1 MQIIKTGIS
10 RPPIMLLYSQHKVGK
25 STFGA
30 GCNKPLFICTEAG
43 LEGIETDAFPLV
55 HTFQEFEAALD
66 AVERLPVGQFKTLV
80 IDSLDWLERLIFRKV
95 CQDAKGNPTD
105 ISQIGFAKG
114 YIAAEAIWG
123 EIIDRLTVINR
134 NHKLTILLLAHA
146 AVTKVQDPERDDY
159 DMVQPDLHKR
169 SVNLLCEFV
178 DIISYG
184 AMKITT
190 VSKNDG
196 PLKAKTT
203 GERIMHLTPKG
214 GFMAGNRYGLPDS
227 LPLEWSALAAELK
240 KKQKILPTGNLAGAN
255 EVKESIKAKIAEEKI
270 DSKLEESLPT
280 AKELSY

>member
-10 RPPIMLLYSQHKVGK
+10 RPPIMLLYSAHKVGK

-30 GCNKPLFICTEAG
+30 GCPKPLFIQLEAG
-43 LEGIETDAFPLV
+43 LEGLETDAFPLCA
-55 HTFQEFEAALD
+55 TFQEFEACLD
-66 AVERLPVGQFKTLV
+66 AIERLPVGQFKTLV

-95 CQDAKGNPTD
+95 CHEAKGNITD

-123 EIIDRLTVINR
+123 EVIDRLTVINR
-134 NHKLTILLLAHA
+134 SHKMTILLLAHA

-159 DMVQPDLHKR
+159 DMMQPDLHKR
-169 SVNLLCEFV
+169 SVNLICEFV
-178 DIISYG
+178 DVIAYG

-203 GERIMHLTPKG
+203 GERVMYLTPKG
-214 GFMAGNRYGLPDS
+214 GFVAGNRYELPDT
-227 LPLEWSALAAELK
+227 LPLSWDALAAELK
-240 KKQKILPTGNLAGAN
+240 KKIK
-255 EVKESIKAKIAEEKI
+255 VKPQVE
-270 DSKLEESLPT
+270 T
-280 AKELSY
+280 ELTEQVGVN